1 MDENASMRFRLVCAS
16 ATRLATVMLRIDNH
30 VIIGTQISVCSP
42 NAPTRNRR
50 STAKAA
56 VLVAA
61 AMKPVT
67 LVGAPS

>member
-1 MDENASMRFRLVCAS
+1 MVKMAS
-16 ATRLATVMLRIDNH
+16 H
-30 VIIGTQISVCSP
+30 VIIGIQTSLWSP
-42 NAPTRNRR
+42 KAPSSNRS

-67 LVGAPS
+67 LVGAPW